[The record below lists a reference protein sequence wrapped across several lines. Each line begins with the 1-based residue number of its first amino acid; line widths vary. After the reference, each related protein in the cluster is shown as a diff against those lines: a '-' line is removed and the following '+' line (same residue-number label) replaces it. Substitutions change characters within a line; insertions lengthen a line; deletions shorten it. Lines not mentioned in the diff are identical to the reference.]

1 GAAIPNALDFII
13 NGHAVI
19 ARAQEIGMQGVTE
32 AIFDGPAGR
41 HQGLPQN
48 LPPEYMRKA
57 QILAVALKMIVSD
70 RGKIQQ
76 LHQFS
81 GYIQHARSCRLL
93 AHERVFT
100 PDRKVSQRLKLPK
113 TTNGCQPS
121 SLAATGFRPGE

>member
-1 GAAIPNALDFII
+1 
-13 NGHAVI
+13 
-19 ARAQEIGMQGVTE
+19 MQGVAE

-81 GYIQHARSCRLL
+81 GYIQHARSCLLL
-93 AHERVFT
+93 AHERVFYPRQENFAT
-100 PDRKVSQRLKLPK
+100 AETAKDGNRLPANLTGSRKLQSR
-113 TTNGCQPS
+113 
-121 SLAATGFRPGE
+121 